1 MSRKSNQYTYS
12 QTFDQSTIKSNTV
25 YNFVS
30 YQKEKA
36 PFARRIN
43 QNPTENR
50 NNNIKKNPSLAHKN
64 FNQRQYQ
71 QKLNS
76 FNNSTGN
83 REYHQQNKINSIRG
97 KNKYIHNVQ
106 KKDFDLSTSKEM
118 SKTFQY
124 DNLSYYYSPNFKKNT
139 VDTSKNKPGNISNT
153 AEISKKLYTDN
164 NSFEKRNKRENIN
177 KQEPQKNCLSLSSKM
192 DTLID
197 EIRTQIKEMKDG
209 RIASQNQ
216 MNDLIEEM
224 KNERISFQ
232 SQMNALIEE
241 MKYARIVSQNQ
252 MNALIEEM
260 RKNRHLS
267 KKQHKD
273 IMEKFNKIV

>member
-1 MSRKSNQYTYS
+1 MSRKNNQYTYS
-12 QTFDQSTIKSNTV
+12 QTIGQSTSKPNTV

-36 PFARRIN
+36 PFVRRIN
-43 QNPTENR
+43 QNPTDNR
-50 NNNIKKNPSLAHKN
+50 NNNIKKNPSLEHKN

-76 FNNSTGN
+76 INISTGN

-118 SKTFQY
+118 NKTFQY

-139 VDTSKNKPGNISNT
+139 VDANKNKSDNISNT
-153 AEISKKLYTDN
+153 AEISKKLYTDS

-177 KQEPQKNCLSLSSKM
+177 KREPQKNCLSLSSKM

-267 KKQHKD
+267 KKQHNE

>member
-1 MSRKSNQYTYS
+1 MSRKNNQYTYS
-12 QTFDQSTIKSNTV
+12 QTIGQSTSKPNTV

-36 PFARRIN
+36 PFSRRIN

-50 NNNIKKNPSLAHKN
+50 NNNIKKNPSLTHKN

-71 QKLNS
+71 QKLN
-76 FNNSTGN
+76 NINISTGN
-83 REYHQQNKINSIRG
+83 REYHQQNKINNIRD

-118 SKTFQY
+118 NITFQY
-124 DNLSYYYSPNFKKNT
+124 DNLSYHYSPNFKKNT

-164 NSFEKRNKRENIN
+164 NSFEKRNKRENLN
-177 KQEPQKNCLSLSSKM
+177 KQEPQKNIQFLSSKM

-209 RIASQNQ
+209 RI
-216 MNDLIEEM
+216 
-224 KNERISFQ
+224 
-232 SQMNALIEE
+232 QMNALIEE
-241 MKYARIVSQNQ
+241 MKYARIVSQSQ

-267 KKQHKD
+267 KKQHNE

>member
-1 MSRKSNQYTYS
+1 MNS
-12 QTFDQSTIKSNTV
+12 
-25 YNFVS
+25 
-30 YQKEKA
+30 
-36 PFARRIN
+36 IN
-43 QNPTENR
+43 
-50 NNNIKKNPSLAHKN
+50 I
-64 FNQRQYQ
+64 
-71 QKLNS
+71 
-76 FNNSTGN
+76 STGN
-83 REYHQQNKINSIRG
+83 NYYQQQNKINSIRG

-118 SKTFQY
+118 NKTFQY

-139 VDTSKNKPGNISNT
+139 VDKIKNKSGNISNT
-153 AEISKKLYTDN
+153 AEISKKLYTDS

-232 SQMNALIEE
+232 NQMNALIEE

-267 KKQHKD
+267 KKQHKE